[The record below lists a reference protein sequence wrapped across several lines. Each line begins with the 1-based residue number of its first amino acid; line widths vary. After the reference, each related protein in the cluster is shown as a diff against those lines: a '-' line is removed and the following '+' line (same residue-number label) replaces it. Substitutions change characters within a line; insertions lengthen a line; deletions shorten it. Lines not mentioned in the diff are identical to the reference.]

1 VFRQIGF
8 HGSLGFT
15 PIFAHR
21 QNPHNQVIETYDMES
36 VRDSP
41 VKHVKW
47 LHPSRSC
54 NFLGAWYS
62 NKVPFALE
70 RMMSTE
76 SPFHEGE
83 LEVQERA
90 GQQAD
95 AESNSAMIADKLY
108 AGALNFI
115 RQQQMAVLSTR
126 DTDGHRWASVV
137 FGHRGF
143 LEPSDRQSLHIAVPA
158 TERDP
163 SDPLWKNL
171 QSDPRLGLL
180 VIELANRRRLRI
192 NGDAQ
197 VTNKEILLN
206 VTETFPNCPKYITKR
221 ELNVELAEVPEANSK
236 VSEGTDLPPRLQ
248 EMIASADV
256 LFLATGHVQRGN
268 DASHRGGS
276 PGFLEVVGKNTL
288 RLPDYPGNGLFNS
301 LGNVA
306 GDPQV
311 GLLIPDFEH
320 GRQLQ
325 LAATAKILWGQ
336 PDPQGKTG
344 GTNRFVEFKIGRWL
358 ERPLPARLKSS
369 VINYS
374 PYNPAV

>member
-1 VFRQIGF
+1 
-8 HGSLGFT
+8 
-15 PIFAHR
+15 
-21 QNPHNQVIETYDMES
+21 M
-36 VRDSP
+36 
-41 VKHVKW
+41 
-47 LHPSRSC
+47 
-54 NFLGAWYS
+54 
-62 NKVPFALE
+62 PF
-70 RMMSTE
+70 E

-83 LEVQERA
+83 LEIQERA

-115 RQQQMAVLSTR
+115 RQQQMAILSTR
-126 DTDGHRWASVV
+126 DTDGRRWASVI
-137 FGHRGF
+137 FGPRGF

-158 TERDP
+158 AERDP

-171 QSDPRLGLL
+171 KSDPRLGLL

-192 NGDAQ
+192 NGDAR
-197 VTNKEILLN
+197 VTSSEILLH
-206 VTETFPNCPKYITKR
+206 VTESFPNCPKYITKR
-221 ELNVELAEVPEANSK
+221 ELKVELAEVPETKSK
-236 VSEGTDLPPRLQ
+236 VSEGTDLPSRLQ
-248 EMIASADV
+248 AMIAGADV
-256 LFLATGHVQRGN
+256 LFLATGHAQRGN

-276 PGFLEVVGKNTL
+276 PGFLEVMNKSTL

-325 LAATAKILWGQ
+325 LTATAKILWDQ

-344 GTNRFVEFKIGRWL
+344 GTNRFVEFKINCWL

-369 VINYS
+369 VVSYS
-374 PYNPAV
+374 PYNPAA

>member
-1 VFRQIGF
+1 M
-8 HGSLGFT
+8 
-15 PIFAHR
+15 P
-21 QNPHNQVIETYDMES
+21 PD
-36 VRDSP
+36 
-41 VKHVKW
+41 
-47 LHPSRSC
+47 
-54 NFLGAWYS
+54 
-62 NKVPFALE
+62 
-70 RMMSTE
+70 

-83 LEVQERA
+83 LAVQERA

-115 RQQQMAVLSTR
+115 RQQRMAILSTR
-126 DTDGHRWASVV
+126 DTNGHRWASVV
-137 FGHRGF
+137 FGPKGF
-143 LEPSDRQSLHIAVPA
+143 LEPSDRQSLHVAVPA
-158 TERDP
+158 GERDTR
-163 SDPLWKNL
+163 DPLWQNL

-180 VIELANRRRLRI
+180 AIELANRRRLRI
-192 NGDAQ
+192 NGDAR
-197 VTNKEILLN
+197 VTDGEILLH
-206 VTETFPNCPKYITKR
+206 VTESFPNCPKYITQR
-221 ELNVELAEVPEANSK
+221 ELKVELAEVPEAKSK

-248 EMIASADV
+248 EIITKVDV
-256 LFLATGHVQRGN
+256 LFLATGHAQRGN

-276 PGFLEVVGKNTL
+276 PGFLEVIGKNTL

-301 LGNVA
+301 LGNLA

-325 LAATAKILWGQ
+325 LTATAKILWDQ

-344 GTNRFVEFKIGRWL
+344 GTNRFVEFTLTRWL

-369 VINYS
+369 VVSYS
-374 PYNPAV
+374 PYNPAS